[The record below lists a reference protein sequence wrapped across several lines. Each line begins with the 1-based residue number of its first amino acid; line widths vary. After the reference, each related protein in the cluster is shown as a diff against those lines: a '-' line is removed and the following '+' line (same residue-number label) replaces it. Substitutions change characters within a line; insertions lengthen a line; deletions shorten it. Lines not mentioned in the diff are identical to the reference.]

1 MALEKNPSTQP
12 TFSIARALQIALPI
26 VVLTITAGYLA
37 RQAVSAAGPGPAPD
51 GQVDY
56 RAIGA
61 IPVSEDGRVKPL
73 DTVARNALL
82 QISGKQSMVDEM
94 LLESE
99 DKNEADRS
107 AIRWLTEILTGRPEA
122 RDRAV
127 FRIDDPELLG
137 LIGKTQDDGKY
148 FSINDLAPAA
158 AEIQE
163 QSIAASQKDDED
175 QTRFEKHLLELA
187 HKVNLYRQLASGLR
201 PHLIPPD
208 SAEQDWEPL
217 WTAASGTGMRIND
230 AASRRAGWATWRDV
244 LIAFQDGNAAEINDA
259 VQAQL
264 ALKEGLA
271 RQDVRK
277 AEFEQW
283 FNAFRP
289 FALGIA
295 LYILAGLLGLL
306 TLMLRPVLGPGWYRS
321 LWGAGTAVLAL
332 TLALHTGALI
342 ARMWLQGRPP
352 VTNLYSSAVVVG
364 WATVLF
370 ALAIE
375 MISRLGIAS
384 FASSFVGV
392 ATLVIA
398 HNLAMDG
405 DTMGVMQAVLDS
417 NFWLGTHVIT
427 IILGYA
433 AVFLAGFLAILYIV
447 LGMFTPLLDKK
458 SARLLSGMVY
468 GVTCFALMFSFIGTV
483 LGGIWADQSWGRF
496 WGWDPKENG
505 AIMIVLITAII
516 LHARWGNLLKDRGIM
531 VLAVSGN
538 IITAWSWF
546 GTNLLE
552 VGLHSYGF
560 MDGAMLKLAVFA
572 ISQLIFMG
580 VAMAVPMSCWVSNYK
595 VNPHRLQTGASG
607 PLGLDKQEWQ
617 IYGLLVPCALLMG
630 LTFSVTILTCF
641 FRLDLIGAIGIT
653 AVGSPLLILLI
664 STVLYLAILWRPGVQ
679 LLNSKPASLNGI

>member
-1 MALEKNPSTQP
+1 MNRPAKSNAMALEKNPSTQP

-37 RQAVSAAGPGPAPD
+37 RQAVSATGPGPAPD

-295 LYILAGLLGLL
+295 LYTFAGVLALL

-321 LWGAGTAVLAL
+321 LWATGTGVLAL
-332 TLALHTGALI
+332 TLVLHTGALI
-342 ARMWLQGRPP
+342 VRMWLQGRPP
-352 VTNLYSSAVVVG
+352 VTNLYSSAIFIG
-364 WATVLF
+364 WGTVLF
-370 ALAIE
+370 ALVTE
-375 MISRLGIAS
+375 LFSRLGIAS
-384 FASSFVGV
+384 LASSIVGV
-392 ATLVIA
+392 ATLFIA

-427 IILGYA
+427 ITLGYA

-468 GVTCFALMFSFIGTV
+468 GVTCFALLYSFVGTV

-560 MDGAMLKLAVFA
+560 MDGAMQSLAWFCF
-572 ISQLIFMG
+572 SQLMIMG
-580 VAMAVPMSCWVSNYK
+580 VALAVPTRFWWS
-595 VNPHRLQTGASG
+595 
-607 PLGLDKQEWQ
+607 
-617 IYGLLVPCALLMG
+617 
-630 LTFSVTILTCF
+630 F
-641 FRLDLIGAIGIT
+641 
-653 AVGSPLLILLI
+653 
-664 STVLYLAILWRPGVQ
+664 RPGKAKRQ
-679 LLNSKPASLNGI
+679 KTASLAGQLVT